1 MYLNQ
6 KWEMNF
12 KTDPSFPAI
21 LMFNYNETIRPR
33 GEAMRNVKI
42 LILKTGKIYPWKEVL
57 YLSDLEFC
65 NKINLSFEKFIE
77 IKNERREN

>member
-1 MYLNQ
+1 MFFEYPKIFLKSIESLKLKIMYLNQ

-42 LILKTGKIYPWKEVL
+42 FILKTG
-57 YLSDLEFC
+57 
-65 NKINLSFEKFIE
+65 
-77 IKNERREN
+77 

>member
-42 LILKTGKIYPWKEVL
+42 FILKTG
-57 YLSDLEFC
+57 
-65 NKINLSFEKFIE
+65 
-77 IKNERREN
+77 